1 MAVSGARVVAFCVH
15 PDGFR
20 IISQWIERCGHDL
33 ALVVTLPGADHYG
46 PGQGS
51 ILDVASRSDVVVSR
65 RLRSGTASL
74 VAAVRPDLVV
84 SASFARLI
92 PDEIIR
98 IPRYGALNLHPAPLP
113 RGRGPNPQR
122 LTYEGDPEVGATLHR
137 MAEEFDAGAILSRQ
151 VRPLGTAEL
160 TPQGLFAVW
169 TDVLGRALDEG
180 SARALAGEPGEEQDE
195 SWATYAAPFTD
206 DEYRLRW
213 DEPALTIQRR
223 VAALNL
229 LGPRARAVLGDAE
242 PVAVAVRRLDGEHPA
257 AAPGT
262 VLDRTGDVAVVRVA
276 DGAVEV
282 TLAAERS
289 GS

>member
-1 MAVSGARVVAFCVH
+1 MAASGVRVVAFCVH

-20 IISQWIERCGHDL
+20 VISQWAVQRGHDL

-51 ILDVASRSDVVVSR
+51 ILDVASGTDVVVSR

-84 SASFARLI
+84 SASFARRI
-92 PDEIIR
+92 PAEIIG
-98 IPRYGALNLHPAPLP
+98 IPKYGAVNLHPAPLP

-137 MAEEFDAGAILSRQ
+137 LAEEFDAGAILSRQ
-151 VRPLGTAEL
+151 VRQLGADEL

-169 TDVLGRALDEG
+169 ADVLARALDEG
-180 SARALAGEPGEEQDE
+180 AERALAGEPGEQQDE
-195 SWATYAAPFTD
+195 SAATYAAPFTD

-213 DEPALTIQRR
+213 GEPALTLQRR

-229 LGPRARAVLGDAE
+229 LGPRARV
-242 PVAVAVRRLDGEHPA
+242 VLDGNESRWRSPCDA
-257 AAPGT
+257 STVSIRRSRQAPCS
-262 VLDRTGDVAVVRVA
+262 TGRATSSSCA
-276 DGAVEV
+276 PPTA
-282 TLAAERS
+282 RS
-289 GS
+289 R